1 LYIFLSN
8 LHFISADYTSTSS
21 FREVIPND
29 HIVSLTDFLSEKP
42 NILLRPMS
50 LPTGEPT
57 SLPTGE
63 PTLEPTLEPTIEF
76 HTPNPVSDKELLIPT
91 GEPTSLP
98 TTEPTTEFHTPN
110 PVSDKELLIPTG
122 EPTSLPTTEPTI
134 EFHTPNPVSDK
145 EFLIP
150 TGEPTSLPRSN
161 CCCHDIP
168 RDYVKTITTNTTK
181 IINIITT
188 EVIIV
193 KYTK

>member
-1 LYIFLSN
+1 MFFLLYIFLSN
-8 LHFISADYTSTSS
+8 LHFITADYTSTSS

-29 HIVSLTDFLSEKP
+29 HIVSLTNFLSKNP

-63 PTLEPTLEPTIEF
+63 PTIEF
-76 HTPNPVSDKELLIPT
+76 HTPKPVSDKELLIPT

-98 TTEPTTEFHTPN
+98 TTEPTLEFPTLYPTPN
-110 PVSDKELLIPTG
+110 KELLIPTI
-122 EPTSLPTTEPTI
+122 EPTSL
-134 EFHTPNPVSDK
+134 S
-145 EFLIP
+145 
-150 TGEPTSLPRSN
+150 RSN
-161 CCCHDIP
+161 CSCHYIP

>member
-1 LYIFLSN
+1 MFFLLYIFLSN
-8 LHFISADYTSTSS
+8 LHFITADYTSTSS

-29 HIVSLTDFLSEKP
+29 HIVSLTNFLSKTP

-63 PTLEPTLEPTIEF
+63 PTIEFHTPKPVSDKELLIPTGEPTSLPTGEPTIEF
-76 HTPNPVSDKELLIPT
+76 HTPKPVSDKELLIPT

-98 TTEPTTEFHTPN
+98 TTEPTLEFPTLYPTPN
-110 PVSDKELLIPTG
+110 KELLIPTI
-122 EPTSLPTTEPTI
+122 EPTSL
-134 EFHTPNPVSDK
+134 S
-145 EFLIP
+145 
-150 TGEPTSLPRSN
+150 RSN
-161 CCCHDIP
+161 CSCHYIP